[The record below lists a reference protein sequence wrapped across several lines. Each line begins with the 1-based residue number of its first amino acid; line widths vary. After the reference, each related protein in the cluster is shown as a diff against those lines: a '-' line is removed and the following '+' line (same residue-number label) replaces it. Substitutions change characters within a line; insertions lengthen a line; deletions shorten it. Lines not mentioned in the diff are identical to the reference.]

1 MLRKLVGVLKAAAPN
16 YVSDDCLSRGAAIA
30 FYTMFSLAP
39 ILIIV
44 IAVAAAVFG
53 EATARGAILHQIR
66 ALIGQQGADAVQTMI
81 ASTRARG
88 NGVLGGAIGIISF
101 LVTATGVFTEM
112 QTALNVI
119 WKAKPSG
126 MTVSRL
132 VWVRLQSLGLVAALG
147 FLLVVSL
154 VASTMLAA
162 VGDWLNGLFS
172 AADRFL
178 QVVNFLV
185 SFGLV
190 AILFGAIYKV
200 LPDVALSWR
209 DVAIGGVITSI
220 LFEAGKFLISLY
232 LGSSSITSSFGAAG
246 ALAIVLLWVY
256 YSSQIILLGA
266 ELTRAWADQ
275 D

>member
-1 MLRKLVGVLKAAAPN
+1 MRKPVSVLRAAATN

-66 ALIGQQGADAVQTMI
+66 SLIGQQGADAVQTMI

-88 NGVLGGAIGIISF
+88 NGVFGGAIGIISF

-119 WKAKPSG
+119 WKAKSSG

-154 VASTMLAA
+154 AASTMLAA

-172 AADRFL
+172 GAHQFL
-178 QVVNFLV
+178 WVVNFLV
-185 SFGLV
+185 SLGLV

-266 ELTRAWADQ
+266 ELTRSWADQ
-275 D
+275 H